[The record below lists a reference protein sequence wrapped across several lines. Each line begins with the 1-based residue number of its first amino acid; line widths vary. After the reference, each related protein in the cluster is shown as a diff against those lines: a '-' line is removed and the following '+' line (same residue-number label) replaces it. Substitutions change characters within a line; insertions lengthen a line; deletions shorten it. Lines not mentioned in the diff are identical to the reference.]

1 MAVRLK
7 FIGFSSSFASDELV
21 SFEIWLSSN
30 IKFWDVSVVD
40 EVSITLLGF
49 FVELAKILIK
59 HIKIIIINKN
69 AINSSIFLICLSFKF
84 ILFLF
89 LWFLLSFT
97 SPLITKN
104 YHKKVKFSSK
114 NWNIKNKMIY

>member
-40 EVSITLLGF
+40 EVSITLLDF

-59 HIKIIIINKN
+59 HIKIINIKKN
-69 AINSSIFLICLSFKF
+69 AIKA
-84 ILFLF
+84 LF
-89 LWFLLSFT
+89 
-97 SPLITKN
+97 
-104 YHKKVKFSSK
+104 
-114 NWNIKNKMIY
+114 

>member
-40 EVSITLLGF
+40 EVSITLLDF

-59 HIKIIIINKN
+59 HIKIIIIYKN

-89 LWFLLSFT
+89 LWFLLIFT